1 MNDGIIAWAIRRPV
15 SVSVGV
21 ILVVMFGVL
30 SIVDIPIQLT
40 PDITVPTISVNTAW
54 PGATPAEV
62 EAEILEEQEKALK
75 SLRGLTRMKSEAK
88 QSSASITLEL
98 DVGSNLDDAL
108 VRVTNLLAQV
118 PNYPEN
124 ARQPVVS
131 TGDSTGPPLAVIIVQ
146 SNPPGREVAEY
157 RTWLE
162 DNIVSQFER
171 IPGVASIRMVGGREQ
186 EVHVDFDVD
195 KLAAKGITISQVAT
209 AIRSELVDISGGD
222 ISLGKR
228 RYVVRTS
235 VAPDE
240 PSALRDAV
248 ITTDAAGTP
257 ITLGHVA
264 SIDFGLRKREAVG
277 IINGSPAMAMLFV
290 REAGSNVLEVTK
302 EIYSVRDRLQS
313 DYMAQEG
320 LELNIVSDQVGYIEG
335 ALRLVRNNLIIG
347 GVLAVLVLLI
357 FLRSVGASAIVALSI
372 PISIVG
378 TVFLMARMGR
388 TVNIVSLAGM
398 AFAVGMVVDNSIVVL
413 ENIDTWRKRE
423 GDMARASLFA
433 TREVWGAIMAST
445 LTTAAVFL
453 PIIGWQDEVGELLR
467 DVAIA
472 VSTSVFVS
480 LVVSVLVI
488 PSFAARLLKPR
499 TAKKTT
505 KPEKPLGTVA
515 KAARWLLISRTRS
528 LATVVCAIGISGA
541 AALWLLPPLEYLPT
555 GNRNVVFGVVIPPPG
570 YSTSEIEAIGQQI
583 QAELVPRT
591 GESGDKLFARSFY
604 MGSPDSA
611 FMGGVAQ
618 DPARIK
624 EVEGAIRG
632 ALSKVP
638 DAFGFAS
645 QASLFGRRLGG
656 GRSIEV
662 DIRGSNLSDMVK
674 VGGALFGAL
683 RKDLPGSQIRPIPG
697 LDPGAPELRVTP
709 KRALAAAQG
718 FGSADLGLLV
728 DAYVDGAIIGELG
741 RAGEP
746 KRDLVLRAKSNEAMT
761 PSALRASPIATPA
774 GRLVT
779 LADIADVTE
788 SLGPTVIQ
796 RIERRRAITLQVN
809 PPDDIALE
817 DAIGRVRATVDG
829 MRESGMIGADIRIE
843 YSGSAGQLS
852 STKARFGWTLLLA
865 LIITFLLLAAL
876 FEDFLAPL
884 IILISVPLAG
894 AGGLLGL
901 FLVDTFLGAQPLDMM
916 TALGFVILIG
926 VVVNNAILI
935 VDGSLSRMRDD
946 GMQLVDA
953 VAAAV
958 QWRIRPIL
966 MSATT
971 SLAGLLPLV
980 LFPGSGSELYRGV
993 GSVVLGGLALSTML
1007 SIFVVPTL
1015 FTLVWSA
1022 RIRLSR
1028 QPG

>member
-1 MNDGIIAWAIRRPV
+1 
-15 SVSVGV
+15 
-21 ILVVMFGVL
+21 MFGVL

-40 PDITVPTISVNTAW
+40 PDISVPTISVNTAW

-62 EAEILEEQEKALK
+62 EAEIIEEQEKALK

-108 VRVTNLLAQV
+108 VRVTNLLSQV

-146 SNPPGREVAEY
+146 SDPPGREVAEY

-162 DNIVSQFER
+162 DNIISQFER
-171 IPGVASIRMVGGREQ
+171 IPGVASVRVIGGREQ
-186 EVHVDFDVD
+186 EVHVNFDVD
-195 KLAAKGITISQVAT
+195 KLAAKGITVSQVAAT
-209 AIRSELVDISGGD
+209 IRSELVDISGGD

-228 RYVVRTS
+228 RYVVRTAL
-235 VAPDE
+235 APFE
-240 PSALRDAV
+240 PSALEAAV
-248 ITTDAAGTP
+248 ITTDEAGSP
-257 ITLGHVA
+257 VTLGQVA
-264 SIDFGLRKREAVG
+264 SVDFGLRKREAVG
-277 IINGSPAMAMLFV
+277 IINGSPAMAMLFT

-302 EIYSVRDRLQS
+302 EIYKVRDRLQE
-313 DYMAQEG
+313 DYMAAEG
-320 LELNIVSDQVGYIEG
+320 LELNIVSDQVSYIEG

-347 GVLAVLVLLI
+347 GILAVFVLLI
-357 FLRSVGASAIVALSI
+357 FLRSIGASAVVALSI
-372 PISIVG
+372 PISVIG

-423 GDMARASLFA
+423 SDMARASLFA

-480 LVVSVLVI
+480 LLVSVLVI
-488 PSFAARLLKPR
+488 PSFATRLLKSR
-499 TAKKTT
+499 VGASTE
-505 KPEKPLGTVA
+505 PEKPLGPIARAT
-515 KAARWLLISRTRS
+515 RWLLISRARA
-528 LATVVCAIGISGA
+528 LATVSCALAISAA

-570 YSTSEIEAIGQQI
+570 YSTNEIEAIGRQI

-591 GESGDKLFARSFY
+591 GESGDKLLARSFY

-624 EVEGAIRG
+624 EVQNAVRG
-632 ALSKVP
+632 ALSRVP
-638 DAFGFAS
+638 DVFGFAS
-645 QASLFGRRLGG
+645 QASLFGRSVGG

-662 DIRGSNLSDMVK
+662 DIRGSDLGDMVK
-674 VGGALFGAL
+674 VGGALFGAFS
-683 RKDLPGSQIRPIPG
+683 KDLPGSQIRPIPG

-709 KRALAAAQG
+709 KRALADAQG
-718 FGSADLGLLV
+718 FSGTDLGLLV
-728 DAYVDGAIIGELG
+728 DTYVDGAIIGELG

-746 KRDLVLRAKSNEAMT
+746 KRDLVLRALGNQAMT
-761 PSALRASPIATPA
+761 PAVLRASPIATPT
-774 GRLVT
+774 GQLVT
-779 LADIADVTE
+779 LADIADVAET
-788 SLGPTVIQ
+788 LGPTVIQ

-817 DAIGRVRATVDG
+817 EALARVRATVDG
-829 MRESGMIGADIRIE
+829 MRESGMIGSDIRIE
-843 YSGSAGQLS
+843 YSGSAGQLT
-852 STKARFGWTLLLA
+852 STKTRFAWSLLLA

-876 FEDFLAPL
+876 FEDFIAPL
-884 IILISVPLAG
+884 VILITVPLAG
-894 AGGLLGL
+894 AGGLGGL
-901 FLVDTFLGAQPLDMM
+901 YLVDTFLGAQPLDMM

-935 VDGSLSRMRDD
+935 VDGSLSRMREK
-946 GMQLVDA
+946 GMELTEA
-953 VAAAV
+953 VADAV

-993 GSVVLGGLALSTML
+993 GSVVLGGLALSTVL
-1007 SIFVVPTL
+1007 SIFVVPAL
-1015 FTLVWSA
+1015 FTLVWRV
-1022 RIRLSR
+1022 RIGLS
-1028 QPG
+1028 QQAS